1 MSIMTKKPNLKQL
14 IDQTFSYICKPF
26 LALQVKQGQLP
37 RLVYAN
43 ARLLEL
49 LACDNL
55 EELGQPAR

>member
-1 MSIMTKKPNLKQL
+1 MTKKPNLKHL
-14 IDQTFSYICKPF
+14 IDQSFSYIRKPF
-26 LALQVKQGQLP
+26 LALQVNQGQLP